1 MANVQDDENAQVHIL
16 EMLTLF
22 WLFFMTAAFLITV
35 HVPDEPSISIDAE
48 MQFAGED
55 AINLGLGTTSD
66 GGVYDS
72 QLAELLAAGD
82 KEGACELVQNYLALG
97 IEANCWLAKDS
108 GTSQPHGEVANP
120 GSNTVTVHG
129 LVAADDHLWTISL
142 DLWERGS

>member
-1 MANVQDDENAQVHIL
+1 MQRDDNAQVHIL

-35 HVPDEPSISIDAE
+35 HVPDEASISRDAE

-55 AINLGLGTTSD
+55 AINLGLATPAMESD
-66 GGVYDS
+66 YDS
-72 QLAELLAAGD
+72 RLSELLALGQED
-82 KEGACELVQNYLALG
+82 EACELVQNYLASG

-108 GTSQPHGEVANP
+108 GALKPHGEVANP
-120 GSNTVTVHG
+120 GGSTVNSHG
-129 LVAADDHLWTISL
+129 LVAVDDHLWTISL

>member
-1 MANVQDDENAQVHIL
+1 VQNDENAQIHIL

-35 HVPDEPSISIDAE
+35 HVPDEVSISVDAE

-55 AINLGLGTTSD
+55 AINLGLGT
-66 GGVYDS
+66 DS
-72 QLAELLAAGD
+72 ENQNYESKLAELLAAGEKD
-82 KEGACELVQNYLALG
+82 QACELVQDYLASG

-108 GTSQPHGEVANP
+108 GTLQPHGEVATP
-120 GSNTVTVHG
+120 GSSTVTAHG
-129 LVAADDHLWTISL
+129 LVAVDDHVWTITL